1 MTVQNIIAILTAVGV
16 ILTAVVG
23 ILNRLRIIETRNRVD
38 NVKHI
43 VNSQADRQTARVE
56 QLAGALN
63 DAGVSVPAR
72 PDAPVTP
79 PEPPS
84 PPETQAGS

>member
-23 ILNRLRIIETRNRVD
+23 ILNRVHILETRKNVD
-38 NVKHI
+38 GVKHI
-43 VNSQADRQTARVE
+43 VNSQADRQTARVD
-56 QLAGALN
+56 QLASALS
-63 DAGVSVPAR
+63 DAGLNVPPR
-72 PDAPVTP
+72 PDVAPAEMQTP
-79 PEPPS
+79 P